1 MSRLPPSSSVHDG
14 LLVAYCRERER
25 ILTLTRVMKSKREL
39 SKEILKEKTREE
51 IISQCWNLIKSDL
64 HQTLMVFDSD
74 DVLQC

>member
-1 MSRLPPSSSVHDG
+1 
-14 LLVAYCRERER
+14 
-25 ILTLTRVMKSKREL
+25 MKSKREL

-51 IISQCWNLIKSDL
+51 IISQCWSLIKSDL